1 VRILILSHYFPP
13 EVNAPANRIFE
24 HARRWAAVGHDVTV
38 VTGVPNH
45 PDGVLYPG
53 YSNRFLQEERI
64 AGIRVIR
71 TWMYL
76 AANRGFSRRVCNYL
90 FFGLMAVVGA
100 LRARR
105 VEVVVAT
112 SPQFFVGVAGAVV
125 AWLARA
131 RFVLEV
137 RDLWPESII
146 QLGQLSSRFAIR
158 LLESWE
164 TRLYRSA
171 DEIVA
176 VSQSFVDHVARR
188 GVSRSRIHVV
198 FNGVDFERFTP
209 RPPCAALRAKY
220 GLDGR
225 FVAAYV
231 GTLGLA
237 HGLAVVLDA
246 AELLKGQPDI
256 VFLLV
261 GSGADAERLR
271 EEVVRRGL
279 QDKVRMPGLLPH
291 DEIPDWLAS
300 ADAAL
305 VLLRD
310 LPVFDT
316 VIPSKAFEYM
326 AMRRP
331 VVLAVRGEMR
341 RMVACSGAGLLIP
354 PEDAARLAEAVV
366 RLRDHPGEAAARAAA
381 GYAWV
386 HREFDRDRLALQMAD
401 ILTGSKRTAAG
412 GPGRARAT

>member
-13 EVNAPANRIFE
+13 EVNAPANRTFE
-24 HARRWAAVGHDVTV
+24 HARRWVAAGHDVTV

-45 PDGVLYPG
+45 PDGVLLPG

-76 AANRGFSRRVCNYL
+76 AANRGFSRRVLSYVL
-90 FFGLMAVVGA
+90 FGFMAVVGS

-125 AWLARA
+125 ARLTRA

-146 QLGQLSSRFAIR
+146 QLGQLSNRSVIR
-158 LLESWE
+158 LLECLE

-171 DEIVA
+171 DEV
-176 VSQSFVDHVARR
+176 VTVTRSFVDHVARR
-188 GVSRSRIHVV
+188 GVPRSRIHVV

-220 GLDGR
+220 GLDGK
-225 FVAAYV
+225 FVAAYI

-237 HGLAVVLDA
+237 HGLEVVLDA
-246 AELLKGQPDI
+246 AELLKEQPDI
-256 VFLLV
+256 AFLLI
-261 GSGADAERLR
+261 GSGAEADRLR
-271 EEVVRRGL
+271 AEVDRRNL
-279 QDKVRMPGLLPH
+279 QDTVRMPGLLVH
-291 DEIPDWLAS
+291 EEIPAWLAS
-300 ADAAL
+300 VDAAL

-316 VIPSKAFEYM
+316 VIPSKTFEYM

-341 RMVACSGAGLLIP
+341 RMVARTGTGFLIP
-354 PEDAARLAEAVV
+354 PEDAARLAETVV
-366 RLRDHPGEAAARAAA
+366 RLRDRPGEAAACAEA
-381 GYAWV
+381 GYCWV
-386 HREFDRDRLALQMAD
+386 RREFDRDRLALQMAD
-401 ILTGSKRTAAG
+401 ILAG
-412 GPGRARAT
+412 EGPASASTPGRACAT